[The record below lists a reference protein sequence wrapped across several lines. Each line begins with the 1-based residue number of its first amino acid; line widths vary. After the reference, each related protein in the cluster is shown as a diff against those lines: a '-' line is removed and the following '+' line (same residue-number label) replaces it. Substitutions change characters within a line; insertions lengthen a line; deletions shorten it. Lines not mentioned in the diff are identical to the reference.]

1 MTYIKVSPEAEAEM
15 LWLMKENDS
24 QIVPSNLFEIITK
37 KYPVDNEV
45 TE

>member
-1 MTYIKVSPEAEAEM
+1 MSYIKVSPEAEAEL

-37 KYPVDNEV
+37 KYPLEEDSK
-45 TE
+45 